1 MQYNTARL
9 RHLLPALALT
19 LAVGGTGFSAS
30 AQPQITTHL
39 TIGYQVALGGFD
51 LGRVDVNARITNN
64 TYQLDAFI
72 KTAGLAEQFLETTFA
87 LESQGVFSGNRVK
100 PARFVSTYT
109 EPDASRRVELLYP
122 HGTAP
127 LMSATPAYRDGF
139 GPNIGA
145 NDVLMTQDPISALLL
160 PTSNASPC
168 NRTLPLFD
176 GRRRYDLH
184 LSPDGRPGNLEGMSE
199 INDPE
204 SYSGPVMR
212 CSVKMIPVA
221 GYERK
226 VLIKLLER
234 DDSIKVWLAPIDG
247 GRFWVPV
254 RLTLRTPFGGAV
266 MRASQFEVTTA
277 PSAP

>member
-1 MQYNTARL
+1 
-9 RHLLPALALT
+9 
-19 LAVGGTGFSAS
+19 
-30 AQPQITTHL
+30 
-39 TIGYQVALGGFD
+39 
-51 LGRVDVNARITNN
+51 
-64 TYQLDAFI
+64 
-72 KTAGLAEQFLETTFA
+72 
-87 LESQGVFSGNRVK
+87 
-100 PARFVSTYT
+100 
-109 EPDASRRVELLYP
+109 
-122 HGTAP
+122 
-127 LMSATPAYRDGF
+127 
-139 GPNIGA
+139 
-145 NDVLMTQDPISALLL
+145 
-160 PTSNASPC
+160 
-168 NRTLPLFD
+168 
-176 GRRRYDLH
+176 
-184 LSPDGRPGNLEGMSE
+184 MSE